1 MLMRELK
8 TGDAA
13 FIPDIVLTGVR
24 RGGVS
29 NLPEQ
34 TLNSL
39 IEIRRAQRLH
49 GIKIPSFNWL
59 MAVMRVYIRLL
70 LWRLLGERTTR
81 KVLDLG
87 RRMIGLPA
95 VWSVEKDL

>member
-1 MLMRELK
+1 MSGAKMARK
-8 TGDAA
+8 
-13 FIPDIVLTGVR
+13 
-24 RGGVS
+24 
-29 NLPEQ
+29 
-34 TLNSL
+34 
-39 IEIRRAQRLH
+39 
-49 GIKIPSFNWL
+49 KIPSFNWL
-59 MAVMRVYIRLL
+59 MAIMLAYIRLL